1 VTCNMLLRIKN
12 LSLKV
17 LGGLLIIFFTALVLD
32 VVLGVFMR
40 YALSSPLGW
49 TEELATFLMVWLV
62 FLGSAYAY
70 LSNSHLGIDLLERQ
84 LDPGARRLMNGF
96 THLMVL
102 ACSLGIF
109 IYGGGMLFLERWDSG
124 QLMPTLGIKKAWFY
138 LSVPVS
144 GVLMCVF
151 AVEKLVDYQE
161 GEES

>member
-1 VTCNMLLRIKN
+1 MLLRIKN

>member
-1 VTCNMLLRIKN
+1 MTCNMLLRIKN